1 VTALQLTSLVVVL
14 LLAASISAALR
25 CATVDSNA
33 ADMLRAAA
41 NNAAACIAMQREC
54 AAEGV

>member
-1 VTALQLTSLVVVL
+1 VTAAQLTRLVVL
-14 LLAASISAALR
+14 GELATSLSAALR
-25 CATVDSNA
+25 CVTPDSNA
-33 ADMLRAAA
+33 ADVLRAAA